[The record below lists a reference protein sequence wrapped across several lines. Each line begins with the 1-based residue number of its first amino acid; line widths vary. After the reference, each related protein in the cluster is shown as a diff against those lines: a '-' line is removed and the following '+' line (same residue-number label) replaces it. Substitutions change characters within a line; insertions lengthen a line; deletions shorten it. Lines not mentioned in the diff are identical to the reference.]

1 MLEGIESI
9 MLAYA
14 HVLMESIMSKI
25 SLVPRPPPILRATLK
40 LGGLRLGD
48 VAIAPKLCQHNSPMP
63 IMVTKSNS

>member
-14 HVLMESIMSKI
+14 HVLIESIMSKI

-40 LGGLRLGD
+40 LGGSRLGD
-48 VAIAPKLCQHNSPMP
+48 VAIAPNYASIIRQCL
-63 IMVTKSNS
+63 MVTKSNS